1 MRHLKRPT
9 ALAGA
14 TGMLL
19 AGLLAA
25 GHGTAEAAPEPD
37 ARAAVVGQRT
47 AAAGDPA
54 AAERIRDYWTPKR
67 MRAADPLVVSPT
79 GSSTSASTV
88 ERGTPQTVAG
98 KVAKGKPGGGS
109 SSGYLG
115 GPWTG
120 GGAVEQTTG
129 KVFFT
134 LGGSNYVCS
143 GSAVTS
149 TNESTVTTAGH
160 CLNEGPGAYATR
172 FTFVPGYD
180 HGAAPYGEWVAGKLL
195 TTTEWAT
202 TGDFNYDVGM
212 AVLGK
217 LGGATLTETVGSQG
231 IGFNQPR
238 GQFVHAFGYPA
249 ASPYNGQELDY
260 CSGTT
265 TNDTR
270 GTQDLRL
277 ACNMTGGSSGGP
289 WFQKFAGG
297 AGTQIS
303 VNSFGYRGEKNAMYG
318 PYFGEVIRSLYTS
331 AQATPTV

>member
-1 MRHLKRPT
+1 MRNLKRPT
-9 ALAGA
+9 ALAGV

-25 GHGTAEAAPEPD
+25 GNGTAEAAPERD
-37 ARAAVVGQRT
+37 SRAAVVGHRT
-47 AAAGDPA
+47 AAASDAA

-67 MRAADPLVVSPT
+67 MRAADPLVVSP
-79 GSSTSASTV
+79 STSSDTTV
-88 ERGTPQTVAG
+88 ERGTPQTVRG
-98 KVAKGKPGGGS
+98 QVAKGKPGGGS

-120 GGAVEQTTG
+120 GGNVVKTTG

-149 TNESTVTTAGH
+149 PNKSTVTTAGH
-160 CLNEGPGAYATR
+160 CLNEGPGDYASN
-172 FTFVPGYD
+172 FSFVPAYD
-180 HGAAPYGEWVAGKLL
+180 NGSAPYGEWVATQLF

-202 TGDFNYDVGM
+202 TGDYNYDVGM
-212 AVLGK
+212 AKVGTLN
-217 LGGATLTETVGSQG
+217 GATLTETVGSQG
-231 IGFNQPR
+231 IGFNQAR

-249 ASPYNGQELDY
+249 ASPYDGQELDY

-270 GTQDLRL
+270 GTQDMRL

-289 WFQKFAGG
+289 WFQQFSGG
-297 AGTQIS
+297 NGVQVS

-318 PYFGEVIRSLYTS
+318 PYFGSVIQTLYTTAS
-331 AQATPTV
+331 AS

>member
-9 ALAGA
+9 ALAGV

-19 AGLLAA
+19 AGLIAA
-25 GHGTAEAAPEPD
+25 GHGTAEAAPD
-37 ARAAVVGQRT
+37 SRAAVVSQRT
-47 AAAGDPA
+47 AAAGDSA

-67 MRAADPLVVSPT
+67 MRAAEPLVVSPT
-79 GSSTSASTV
+79 GTSSSSSASV
-88 ERGTPQTVAG
+88 ERGTPQTVKG
-98 KVAKGKPGGGS
+98 QVTKGKPGGGTS
-109 SSGYLG
+109 GGYLG

-120 GGAVEQTTG
+120 DGNVVKTTG

-149 TNESTVTTAGH
+149 ANESTVTTAGH
-160 CLNEGPGAYATR
+160 CLNEGPGAYATK
-172 FTFVPGYD
+172 FSFVPAYD
-180 HGAAPYGEWVAGKLL
+180 NGAAPYGEWVATRLS
-195 TTTEWAT
+195 TTTQWAT
-202 TGDFNYDVGM
+202 AGDFNYDVGM
-212 AVLGK
+212 ARVGL
-217 LGGATLTETVGSQG
+217 LNGATLTDTVGSQG
-231 IGFNQPR
+231 IAFNQAR

-249 ASPYNGQELDY
+249 ASPYDGQELDY

-265 TNDTR
+265 TDDTR

-289 WFQKFAGG
+289 WFQEFSAGNG
-297 AGTQIS
+297 IQVS

-318 PYFGEVIRSLYTS
+318 PYFGAVVQSLYSS
-331 AQATPTV
+331 ASAA

>member
-9 ALAGA
+9 ALTGV

-25 GHGTAEAAPEPD
+25 GNATAEAAPERDP
-37 ARAAVVGQRT
+37 RAAVVSQRT
-47 AAAGDPA
+47 AAAGDAA

-67 MRAADPLVVSPT
+67 MRAAQPLVVSPT
-79 GSSTSASTV
+79 TSVGSTSTV
-88 ERGTPQTVAG
+88 ERGTPRTVAG
-98 KVAKGKPGGGS
+98 KVSKGKPGGGG
-109 SSGYLG
+109 SGYLG

-120 GGAVEQTTG
+120 GGNVVKTTG

-149 TNESTVTTAGH
+149 SNESTVTTAGH
-160 CLNEGPGAYATR
+160 CLNEGPGAYASR
-172 FTFVPGYD
+172 FTFVPAYD
-180 HGAAPYGEWVAGKLL
+180 NGAAPYGEWVATELL
-195 TTTEWAT
+195 TTAQWAT
-202 TGDFNYDVGM
+202 AGDFNYDVGM
-212 AVLGK
+212 AKVGLN
-217 LGGATLTETVGSQG
+217 GATLTDTVGSQG
-231 IGFNQPR
+231 IAFNQAR

-249 ASPYNGQELDY
+249 ASPYDGQELDY

-289 WFQKFAGG
+289 WFQQFSGG
-297 AGTQIS
+297 NGIQIS

-318 PYFGEVIRSLYTS
+318 PYFGSVIQSLYNAAST
-331 AQATPTV
+331 T